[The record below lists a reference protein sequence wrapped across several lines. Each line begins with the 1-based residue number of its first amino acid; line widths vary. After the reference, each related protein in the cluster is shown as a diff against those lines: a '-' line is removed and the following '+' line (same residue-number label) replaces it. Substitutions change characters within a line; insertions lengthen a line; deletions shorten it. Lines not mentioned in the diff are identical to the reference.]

1 MSDNRID
8 KIQKKQDELARRINE
23 KVSGDLRN
31 IQEKIDQSM
40 KQNRESLRNYY
51 IQKTEEE
58 QSQAENDMNSGN
70 TIGAMTHKMQA
81 DMYSYMLRTL

>member
-1 MSDNRID
+1 
-8 KIQKKQDELARRINE
+8 
-23 KVSGDLRN
+23 
-31 IQEKIDQSM
+31 M

-51 IQKTEEE
+51 IQKAEEE
-58 QSQAENDMNSGN
+58 QNQAENDMNSGN

>member
-8 KIQKKQDELARRINE
+8 KIQKKQDELARRIND

-51 IQKTEEE
+51 IQKAEEE
-58 QSQAENDMNSGN
+58 QNQAENDMNSGN

-81 DMYSYMLRTL
+81 DTYSYMLRTL